1 LKISTIFQRK
11 KPTIS
16 FEFFPPKKVEN
27 EQMLF
32 DTVDVLKGY
41 NPDFVSITYGAGGS
55 TKTKTLEWTIKLQAE
70 YNLNTMM
77 HLTCISSTQKD
88 IDRIIEVLK
97 DNGVDNI
104 LALRGD
110 RPKDSEVKEGPF
122 KYAYQL
128 VEYLRLKN
136 NFSIGVAGYP
146 EGHPE
151 APSLQKDIEYLKMKV
166 DAGADFIITQLFFDN
181 HYFYDFV
188 NRARQIGIK
197 VPIVAGIMPAINLT
211 QIERFVAMCGATVPA
226 RLINSLTGKD
236 KQLMYTIGVEY
247 ATKQCAD
254 LLSNGVDGLHFY
266 TLNRYNATKD
276 IMDNLNIKREAP
288 EMGSGA

>member
-1 LKISTIFQRK
+1 MKISTIFQRK